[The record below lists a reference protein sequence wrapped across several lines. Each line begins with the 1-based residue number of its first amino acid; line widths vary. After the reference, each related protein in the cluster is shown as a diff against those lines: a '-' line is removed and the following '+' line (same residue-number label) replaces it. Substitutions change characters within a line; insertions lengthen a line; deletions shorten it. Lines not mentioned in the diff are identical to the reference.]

1 MLLISSQNGHVR
13 DLMISKSA
21 CAQHHFPV
29 ILIRDPMEG
38 FGRYLATQ
46 PNPVYTG
53 AGGVGVSAN
62 LNQIP
67 IHANQFFYLMV
78 LIFLVIRKHHS
89 VLEITA

>member
-1 MLLISSQNGHVR
+1 
-13 DLMISKSA
+13 
-21 CAQHHFPV
+21 
-29 ILIRDPMEG
+29 MEG

-78 LIFLVIRKHHS
+78 LIFLVIRKHHKCAGNYCRK
-89 VLEITA
+89 EFTDT